1 MGASE
6 VYALI
11 AGFEELLGSSE
22 NFLCIVRK
30 PDIYWSEAWIWGV
43 HFWGSNGLVVL
54 QSCGPTTLS
63 RNLLQRL

>member
-30 PDIYWSEAWIWGV
+30 PDICWSEA
-43 HFWGSNGLVVL
+43 
-54 QSCGPTTLS
+54 
-63 RNLLQRL
+63 